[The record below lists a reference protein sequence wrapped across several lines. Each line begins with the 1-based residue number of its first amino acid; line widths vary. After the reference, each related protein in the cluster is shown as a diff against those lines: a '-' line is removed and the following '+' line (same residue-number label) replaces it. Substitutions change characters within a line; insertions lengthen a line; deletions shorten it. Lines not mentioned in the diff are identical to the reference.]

1 MQWKRFSYIIF
12 IIRTSSQT
20 FCRLTAT
27 SFLQRHTSR
36 KELHRWRRTGRGQT
50 PVLFRQTISQGIIL
64 QLKIKIK
71 KEERERKKREKQTK
85 PNRANKSAQNKNI
98 PLGLSIRRRKWRE
111 NTRTERETTEAV
123 PAFGWRI
130 CNTNPAGSLSDL
142 TQNCWLH
149 MDHGRSTQNC
159 PVLWFSDF
167 WAHNV

>member
-111 NTRTERETTEAV
+111 NTRTERDHRS
-123 PAFGWRI
+123 G
-130 CNTNPAGSLSDL
+130 AGVRLENLQHKPSRFTFRSDPDLLITHGPRALNSKLS
-142 TQNCWLH
+142 CF
-149 MDHGRSTQNC
+149 
-159 PVLWFSDF
+159 V
-167 WAHNV
+167 V

>member
-27 SFLQRHTSR
+27 SFLLRHTSR
-36 KELHRWRRTGRGQT
+36 KELHRWRRTGWGQT

-85 PNRANKSAQNKNI
+85 LNRANKSAQNKNI
-98 PLGLSIRRRKWRE
+98 PLGLSIRRRWWE
-111 NTRTERETTEAV
+111 NTRTERDHRS
-123 PAFGWRI
+123 G
-130 CNTNPAGSLSDL
+130 AGVRLENLQHKPSRFTFRSDPEL
-142 TQNCWLH
+142 LISEI
-149 MDHGRSTQNC
+149 MDHGRSSQNC